1 MSSKIFYFLYFRS
14 GSFGFLTIATSVL
27 PWIAYCLQSD
37 STSRSMW
44 TASLSTY
51 LNSQQHDIEEH
62 LASCIA
68 AKKKKKKWQ
77 QFIAQDCQQS
87 AIYEVPS
94 RLFSVMLQINKL
106 YYFGA
111 FQSNLSSSWVFL
123 YIVNP
128 MQAVQKCKYIKYFY
142 NY

>member
-1 MSSKIFYFLYFRS
+1 MTLKNTL
-14 GSFGFLTIATSVL
+14 LHVL
-27 PWIAYCLQSD
+27 
-37 STSRSMW
+37 
-44 TASLSTY
+44 
-51 LNSQQHDIEEH
+51 QQ
-62 LASCIA
+62 
-68 AKKKKKKWQ
+68 KKKKKKWQ